1 MKYTIL
7 IIFILTNLTSCLK
20 IQQFLRNTKCSKIS
34 INQNNINYFDKGY
47 LKKNDKIDI
56 YIEGK
61 KSFKAKIIREYN
73 LQDDNLIDNEM
84 EDEIEKYKFQEN
96 NFVFDNEI
104 EDKIINEIDNK
115 NTNQI
120 VSTTSNIFSFFFVS
134 FLYLS
139 LNSYLFGL
147 QLRKKIYDF
156 MNK

>member
-1 MKYTIL
+1 MKYNIL
-7 IIFILTNLTSCLK
+7 IFLFLTNLTSCLK
-20 IQQFLRNTKCSKIS
+20 IKHFLRNKECSKIS

-73 LQDDNLIDNEM
+73 LQDDILIDNET
-84 EDEIEKYKFQEN
+84 EDKVEKYNFKEN
-96 NFVFDNEI
+96 NFFDNGI
-104 EDKIINEIDNK
+104 DSKITNEIDNK
-115 NTNQI
+115 NKNQI
-120 VSTTSNIFSFFFVS
+120 ISTASDIFALFLLS

-139 LNSYLFGL
+139 LQSYMIGL
-147 QLRKKIYDF
+147 QLRKKIDDF